1 VRGHGRSKAATVSR
15 RSRSS
20 RATRSVVAARSAL
33 SNGTVVAYETAAFTL
48 TTVLDLWAHGKAY
61 QPTQLPRKKSAS
73 KKLTSAASTAHAPFR
88 KRRGRHRDG
97 PAAGPTPA
105 FVAAI
110 DPRTVA
116 GLREIAANVQWK
128 VLRGTAREQFGEET
142 PGEFFGPHLL
152 VENSDGSC
160 R

>member
-1 VRGHGRSKAATVSR
+1 MAAQ
-15 RSRSS
+15 
-20 RATRSVVAARSAL
+20 SAL
-33 SNGTVVAYETAAFTL
+33 SDETVVAYETAAFTL
-48 TTVLDLWAHGKAY
+48 TEVLDLWAQGKAY

-73 KKLTSAASTAHAPFR
+73 GPAAHAPFR
-88 KRRGRHRDG
+88 KRQGRHRDG
-97 PAAGPTPA
+97 PGAGPTPA

>member
-1 VRGHGRSKAATVSR
+1 M
-15 RSRSS
+15 
-20 RATRSVVAARSAL
+20 AARSAL

-48 TTVLDLWAHGKAY
+48 TKVLDLWAQGKAY

-73 KKLTSAASTAHAPFR
+73 KQSKKSASGAAAHAPFR

-128 VLRGTAREQFGEET
+128 VLRGTAREQFGEAT